1 MATRIFSHNKSG
13 RINTETEQSIS
24 LELEKSLVLALLLT
38 GCTTADES
46 TTSDRGVLPT
56 FFDNASELESA
67 INNGC
72 LGYKF
77 ASGYF
82 KLFVEKEAS
91 DNEIY
96 FMAAEMDEVSKNFQ
110 NAIYIDEAEGGYQYK
125 RYINYRDLA
134 DTIAAVPNQGLNWSL
149 AKEDMHNE
157 LLTWCSNWSYEIIKK
172 YSGVNPWSAE
182 VKKPLDSQ
190 RKP

>member
-1 MATRIFSHNKSG
+1 M
-13 RINTETEQSIS
+13 
-24 LELEKSLVLALLLT
+24 LALLLT

-46 TTSDRGVLPT
+46 ITSDRGVLPT

-77 ASGYF
+77 AAGYF

-96 FMAAEMDEVSKNFQ
+96 FMAAQMDRASKDFQ
-110 NAIYIDEAEGGYQYK
+110 DAIYLDEAEGGYQYK

-134 DTIAAVPNQGLNWSL
+134 DTIAAVPSEGLNWSL